1 MALGQRP
8 KDPPSAL
15 ARRISHAIGHGQ
27 PAGRTDN
34 IGIAYTVQ
42 PATTMHTQAPVRTG
56 PTLPPIASLLDGL
69 MAKTPAPE
77 TLGARI
83 ARLRRDKG
91 LTQAELAA
99 RLQVSQP
106 VVSDYENDVIRVPA
120 DVVVQIAQILD
131 ASTDELLGIKAA
143 ARPSGANGQ
152 IENRRLYRRMQ
163 QIEQLPRRDQDAL
176 LRTIEAFISKT
187 G

>member
-1 MALGQRP
+1 MHSQVSP
-8 KDPPSAL
+8 K
-15 ARRISHAIGHGQ
+15 
-27 PAGRTDN
+27 
-34 IGIAYTVQ
+34 
-42 PATTMHTQAPVRTG
+42 TG
-56 PTLPPIASLLDGL
+56 PTLPSIAPLLDGL
-69 MAKTPAPE
+69 MAKSPNPE

-91 LTQAELAA
+91 LTQVELAE

-106 VVSDYENDVIRVPA
+106 VVSDYENDVIRLPA
-120 DVVVQIAQILD
+120 DVVVQIARILD

-143 ARPSGANGQ
+143 ARPASTTTQ
-152 IENRRLYRRMQ
+152 IKNRRLYRRMQ

-187 G
+187 A

>member
-1 MALGQRP
+1 
-8 KDPPSAL
+8 
-15 ARRISHAIGHGQ
+15 
-27 PAGRTDN
+27 
-34 IGIAYTVQ
+34 
-42 PATTMHTQAPVRTG
+42 MHTQALARTG
-56 PTLPPIASLLDGL
+56 PTLPPIASLLDEL
-69 MAKTPAPE
+69 MAKTPNPE

-83 ARLRRDKG
+83 ARRRRDKG

-106 VVSDYENDVIRVPA
+106 VVSDYENDVIRLPA

-143 ARPSGANGQ
+143 ARPSGVNGQ
-152 IENRRLYRRMQ
+152 IKNRRLYRRMQ
-163 QIEQLPRRDQDAL
+163 QIERLPRRDQDAL

-187 G
+187 A

>member
-1 MALGQRP
+1 MHPQVSP
-8 KDPPSAL
+8 K
-15 ARRISHAIGHGQ
+15 
-27 PAGRTDN
+27 
-34 IGIAYTVQ
+34 
-42 PATTMHTQAPVRTG
+42 TG
-56 PTLPPIASLLDGL
+56 PTLAPIASLLDGL
-69 MAKTPAPE
+69 MAKSPNPE

-91 LTQAELAA
+91 LTQVELAE

-106 VVSDYENDVIRVPA
+106 VVSDYENDVIRLPA
-120 DVVVQIAQILD
+120 DVVVQIARILD

-143 ARPSGANGQ
+143 ARPASATTQ
-152 IENRRLYRRMQ
+152 IKNRRLYRRMQ

-187 G
+187 A